1 MNIIKKSLSVI
12 LGFALVYTIAD
23 NYNISAEAA
32 DATVFVTDYADLWS
46 GNISVK
52 AGDTV
57 KWYVSVPEGTQ
68 PKGCGATIK
77 IPDLGWGTDTHNK
90 EEGHLTLA
98 EGENFVYEFTTDEER
113 DILFTCWMGSSCHHN
128 YIHVTADGTYNTAK
142 PSDAAD
148 VSAEWNSNDVTVSF
162 TAPGAPDGASITGY
176 KVTATDESGKRKKL
190 VVKESPAV
198 FEGLDAKQAYT
209 FKVITQATSG
219 DSAGENEF
227 VLAAAGEPE
236 TTPTEAAEQKLVTE
250 YDALWTGNITVK
262 AGVPVKWYVNVPEGT
277 ELLGCARTIKIP
289 DLGWGTDTSN
299 KEEGHLTLEQGEN
312 FVYEFTPE
320 NVGDILFT
328 CWMGSQCHYNYIHVT
343 EDGTPDPDAQTGG
356 RGNAMTTSATN
367 VSQTAATTTTASTAS
382 AKRNDSPKTG
392 VAGVGAAEAVL
403 SISSFL
409 LLFSRRSRRK

>member
-1 MNIIKKSLSVI
+1 MNTIKKSLSVI

-148 VSAEWNSNDVTVSF
+148 VSAEWNSNDVTVSLQL
-162 TAPGAPDGASITGY
+162 
-176 KVTATDESGKRKKL
+176 R
-190 VVKESPAV
+190 
-198 FEGLDAKQAYT
+198 
-209 FKVITQATSG
+209 
-219 DSAGENEF
+219 
-227 VLAAAGEPE
+227 
-236 TTPTEAAEQKLVTE
+236 
-250 YDALWTGNITVK
+250 
-262 AGVPVKWYVNVPEGT
+262 
-277 ELLGCARTIKIP
+277 ELLT
-289 DLGWGTDTSN
+289 
-299 KEEGHLTLEQGEN
+299 EQ
-312 FVYEFTPE
+312 
-320 NVGDILFT
+320 
-328 CWMGSQCHYNYIHVT
+328 
-343 EDGTPDPDAQTGG
+343 
-356 RGNAMTTSATN
+356 
-367 VSQTAATTTTASTAS
+367 VSQAI
-382 AKRNDSPKTG
+382 K
-392 VAGVGAAEAVL
+392 
-403 SISSFL
+403 
-409 LLFSRRSRRK
+409 